1 MSKTG
6 RSPGEGDR
14 HASPAAVGAFPLTP
28 PLPLPAGQTADTI
41 TEFFASMELEGAPK
55 EEMRNYWVQ
64 DWRRFVYTL
73 GLAHGHSGECLE
85 LGANPYYT
93 TLLLKHFTSL
103 NLTLANYF
111 GEEFPGPMRQTV
123 RCNNPL
129 TGKPASQLLKFFHFN
144 IEQEEFPFSDHRFD
158 LVVFGEI
165 IEHLQNDPVRVLHQ
179 IKRVLK
185 PSGQLILT
193 TPNVSR
199 LENVCRMISGVN
211 IYDPYSGYGAYGR
224 HNREYNRHELAL
236 LLDYCGFDI
245 DIAFSADVHENVADH
260 YIPTEKVAHLVK
272 HREHDLGQYL
282 FIRATNSRPAKAK
295 RPDWLYRSY
304 PAGELEL

>member
-1 MSKTG
+1 MANTG
-6 RSPGEGDR
+6 RSPDEDNR
-14 HASPAAVGAFPLTP
+14 RASPDADGTFPLTP

-41 TEFFASMELEGAPK
+41 TKLFASMELEGARR
-55 EEMRNYWVQ
+55 EEMRNYWRQ
-64 DWRRFVYTL
+64 DWPRFVYTL
-73 GLAHGHSGECLE
+73 GLAHGQTGECLE

-103 NLTLANYF
+103 DLSLANYF

-123 RCNNPL
+123 RYNNPV
-129 TGKPASQLLKFFHFN
+129 TGKPASERLKFFHFN
-144 IEQEEFPFSDHRFD
+144 VEQEEFPFSDHRFD

-199 LENVCRMISGVN
+199 LENVCRMIAGVN

-224 HNREYNRHELAL
+224 HNREYNRHELTL

-245 DIAFSADVHENVADH
+245 EIAFSADVHENVADQCV
-260 YIPTEKVAHLVK
+260 PVAKIAPLLK

-282 FIRATNSRPAKAK
+282 FVRAINARPAKTR
-295 RPDWLYRSY
+295 RPGWLYRSY